1 MKTQNPSAP
10 QELAPASTLCTTDL
24 ATVVRLPQLTK
35 MVGISRSMIYLKIN
49 AKSRYFDAKFPKPIR
64 LGQKAIGWL
73 LSDIY
78 DYIRALKSQ
87 EHSPNMGY

>member
-1 MKTQNPSAP
+1 
-10 QELAPASTLCTTDL
+10 
-24 ATVVRLPQLTK
+24 
-35 MVGISRSMIYLKIN
+35 MIYLKIN

-87 EHSPNMGY
+87 DYSQNMEC